1 MTIARQPRR
10 SRPTGKKVRI
20 EIWCWRKYQNKICL
34 CTENMH
40 TKLRWLVHN
49 LYKSYKILQLIFQN
63 NGLKIHKKVFINI
76 PSYTV
81 QLLDWSEIEFRAYI
95 FVFFSYFC
103 LRKWSSAT
111 CQKRMCT
118 SSFSM
123 PSAISRDLGRGGF
136 VSKWNLAL
144 KHGYTK

>member
-1 MTIARQPRR
+1 
-10 SRPTGKKVRI
+10 
-20 EIWCWRKYQNKICL
+20 
-34 CTENMH
+34 MH

-95 FVFFSYFC
+95 FVFFFRIFASGSDHLLLVRNVC
-103 LRKWSSAT
+103 T
-111 CQKRMCT
+111 T

-136 VSKWNLAL
+136 VSK
-144 KHGYTK
+144 